1 MEGINVEKNN
11 TNNLTSTDQIE
22 PNIKPIERDGEI
34 MEKINLSKDRDYDL
48 TTLDLNEPQVLDS
61 IELDRSD
68 KTKFGIMSLILSL
81 IAIFVFFVPMNGNI
95 PFGIIYQSAS
105 RFIDGLLTINGQPV
119 GALLIV
125 TIILALTG
133 VTSVIGKYFAPK
145 GSKLYEYYKA
155 DSILHPVLYMLGGIF
170 AVLYFVNKIG
180 LYNAPEM
187 IVGASTGE
195 MVIPAV
201 VVGVA
206 FIIPVGAIFIP
217 FLTDYGLIDFLGVLL
232 EPLMRPLFKT
242 PGKSA
247 VDATASFVGSTTMGI
262 IITSRMYKT
271 KMYSEKESAIIASC
285 FSAVSVGYAYLVMTT
300 AGIREHFVITY
311 GVSFLITFILAGIM
325 CRIYPLNKK
334 RDIYVDGSIQ
344 TEEERKVVKAG
355 LQGGMVKTGAH
366 RATVRAYTS
375 GSLPKR
381 IVASVVDAFP
391 VLPKV
396 ITLLCSI
403 GILGMIAAKYTPI
416 FDMIGY
422 VFYPFTKL
430 FGVPDAQVAAAA
442 ISTGVTEMFIPVLT
456 IADRVAE
463 LHIKTRF
470 FVTVVSM
477 VQIIFLAESV
487 VVIMNTGLPI
497 KFRELMLMFVQRTLI
512 AIPFVAFFMH
522 ILF

>member
-1 MEGINVEKNN
+1 
-11 TNNLTSTDQIE
+11 
-22 PNIKPIERDGEI
+22 
-34 MEKINLSKDRDYDL
+34 MEKVNLSKKKGYDL
-48 TTLDLNEPQVLDS
+48 ATLDLNEPQVLDS
-61 IELDRSD
+61 IELDKVDRFKS
-68 KTKFGIMSLILSL
+68 GMISLVLSV
-81 IAIFVFFVPMNGNI
+81 IAIFIFFVPINNNV
-95 PFGIIYQSAS
+95 PFGMLYQGAIA
-105 RFIDGLLTINGQPV
+105 FVEKLIVINGHEV

-125 TIILALTG
+125 TIVLALTG
-133 VTSVIGKYFAPK
+133 ITSVIGKYFSK
-145 GSKLYEYYKA
+145 EGSRLHEYYKA
-155 DSILHPVLYMLGGIF
+155 DSIFHPVLYMLGGIF
-170 AVLYFVNKIG
+170 AVLYFVNKVG
-180 LYNAPEM
+180 FYAAPEM
-187 IVGASTGE
+187 IVGAATGE

-271 KMYSEKESAIIASC
+271 KMYTEKESAIIATC
-285 FSAVSVGYAYLVMTT
+285 FSAVSVGYALLVMNT
-300 AGIREHFVITY
+300 AGIGKYFVMTYATSFFITFVI
-311 GVSFLITFILAGIM
+311 AGIM
-325 CRIYPLNKK
+325 CRVYPLNGKG
-334 RDIYVDGSIQ
+334 DVFADGTLQ
-344 TEEERKVVKAG
+344 PAEDRKPAKLG
-355 LQGGMVKTGAH
+355 NQGGMIKTGAH
-366 RATVRAYTS
+366 RATVRAHTS
-375 GSLPKR
+375 GSIPKR
-381 IVASVVDAFP
+381 IAESVIDALP

-416 FDMIGY
+416 FDIIGY
-422 VFYPFTKL
+422 IFLPFTKL
-430 FGVPDAQVAAAA
+430 FGVPDAHIAAAA

-456 IADRVAE
+456 IADIVTE

-487 VVIMNTGLPI
+487 VVIMNTGLPV
-497 KFRELMLMFVQRTLI
+497 KFRELMIMFVQRTFI
-512 AIPFVAFFMH
+512 AIPLAAFFMH
-522 ILF
+522 ILPLVEYAF

>member
-1 MEGINVEKNN
+1 MQK
-11 TNNLTSTDQIE
+11 T
-22 PNIKPIERDGEI
+22 
-34 MEKINLSKDRDYDL
+34 EKINLSKNRSYDL
-48 TTLDLNEPQVLDS
+48 DTLDLNEPHVLDS
-61 IELDRSD
+61 IELDGPD
-68 KTKFGIMSLILSL
+68 KTKFGIMSLILSI
-81 IAIFVFFVPMNGNI
+81 IAIFVFFVPIKNNV
-95 PFGIIYQSAS
+95 PFGIIYQGAIA
-105 RFIDGLLTINGQPV
+105 FVEKLITINGHQV

-133 VTSVIGKYFAPK
+133 ITSVIGKYFAPK
-145 GSKLYEYYKA
+145 GSKIHDYYKA

-170 AVLYFVNKIG
+170 AVLYFVNKVG
-180 LYNAPEM
+180 WYAAPEI

-206 FIIPVGAIFIP
+206 FIIPVGAVFIP

-271 KMYSEKESAIIASC
+271 KMYTERESAIICSC
-285 FSAVSVGYAYLVMTT
+285 FSAVSVGYALLVMNT
-300 AGIREHFVITY
+300 AGIGDYFVITY
-311 GVSFLITFILAGIM
+311 GVSFFLTFVIAAIM
-325 CRIYPLNKK
+325 ARIYPLNKK
-334 RDIYVDGSIQ
+334 RDIYADGSIQ
-344 TEEERKVVKAG
+344 SEEDRKPLKSG
-355 LQGGMVKTGAH
+355 RQGGMIKTGAH
-366 RATVRAYTS
+366 RATIRAYTS

-403 GILGMIAAKYTPI
+403 GILGMIAAEYTPI
-416 FDMIGY
+416 FDVAGY
-422 VFYPFTKL
+422 IFLPFTKL
-430 FGVPDAQVAAAA
+430 FGVPDAQVAAKA

-456 IADRVAE
+456 IADKVAD

-470 FVTVVSM
+470 FVTTVSM

-487 VVIMNTGLPI
+487 VVIMNTGLPV
-497 KFRELMLMFVQRTLI
+497 KFKELMIMFVQRTLI
-512 AIPFVAFFMH
+512 AIPLVAFFMH
-522 ILF
+522 IIF